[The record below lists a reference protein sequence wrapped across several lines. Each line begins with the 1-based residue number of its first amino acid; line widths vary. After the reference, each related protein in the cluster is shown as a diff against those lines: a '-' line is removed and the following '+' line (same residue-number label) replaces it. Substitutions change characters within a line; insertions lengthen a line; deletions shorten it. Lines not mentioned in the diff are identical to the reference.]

1 MRAMKLGSVLA
12 LCKCVCISALRAG
25 LASHAKPAYGAS
37 QVAAKLAPGLRSAT
51 TLAFSAAAIP
61 SAAFALD
68 FDFVRDPVDAYY
80 AVVVIVGILYLVNR
94 AGGQAIED
102 ARDYDRRGELAN
114 KMAQEARRRD
124 VAARRREVLEAEPET
139 LRRMEAEK
147 GQRAERK
154 QGWKIFDADDT

>member
-1 MRAMKLGSVLA
+1 MKLGSLLA

-25 LASHAKPAYGAS
+25 LACHAKPEHGAP
-37 QVAAKLAPGLRSAT
+37 QVAAKFAPGLRSAGV
-51 TLAFSAAAIP
+51 AFSAAATP

-80 AVVVIVGILYLVNR
+80 AVVAIVGILYLVNR

-102 ARDYDRRGELAN
+102 AKDYDRRGELAN

-124 VAARRREVLEAEPET
+124 VAARRREVLDT

-154 QGWKIFDADDT
+154 QGWKIFDADNT

>member
-1 MRAMKLGSVLA
+1 MKLGSLLA

-25 LASHAKPAYGAS
+25 LACHAKPEYKYGAS
-37 QVAAKLAPGLRSAT
+37 QVAAKFAPGLRSAGVA
-51 TLAFSAAAIP
+51 LSAAAIP

-80 AVVVIVGILYLVNR
+80 AVVAIVSILYLVNR

-102 ARDYDRRGELAN
+102 AKDYDRRGELAN

-124 VAARRREVLEAEPET
+124 VAARRQEVLEAEPET

>member
-1 MRAMKLGSVLA
+1 MKLGSLLA

-25 LASHAKPAYGAS
+25 LACHARPEHGAS
-37 QVAAKLAPGLRSAT
+37 QVAAKFAPGLRSAGV
-51 TLAFSAAAIP
+51 AFSAAATP

-80 AVVVIVGILYLVNR
+80 AVVAIVGILYLVNR
-94 AGGQAIED
+94 VGGQAIED
-102 ARDYDRRGELAN
+102 AKDYDRRGELAN

-124 VAARRREVLEAEPET
+124 VAARRREVLDAEPET